1 MKNSDPKLGQF
12 FTPSHIVAR
21 MLGLRR
27 NFGTILEPASGNG
40 AFLESLEHSAVAI
53 ECDSSLTDDPRTLF
67 IDYFDYSTE
76 HKFDSIVGNP
86 PYVRYQEI
94 KSKTKSKLPM
104 ELFDCRSNLYLFFIA
119 KSIEH
124 LRPNGE
130 LIFITPRDFLK
141 ATSAKK
147 LNEVLYR
154 GGTMTHYFELGDT
167 AVFED
172 ATPNCAIWRWE
183 KNNFKRRMDTGG
195 EFQCVNGQIYF
206 GESARTTVKDFFDVK
221 VGAVSGA
228 DDVFSDKKFG
238 CTDMVCSTTVRDG
251 KLRSMIYDRYDRVLE
266 PHKDRLL
273 RRKIRRF
280 DERNWWEWGRKYC
293 SRQGVR
299 IYVNS
304 KTRNNKPFF
313 VSEIE
318 AYDGS
323 VLALFPKLGVEP
335 NRAAQKLNNTDWEKL
350 AFVCDGRLLF
360 SQRSLANAPFEM

>member
-1 MKNSDPKLGQF
+1 MYRNERILGQF
-12 FTPSHIVAR
+12 FTPTNIVSR

-27 NFGTILEPASGNG
+27 NLGTILEPSSGKG
-40 AFLESLEHSAVAI
+40 AFLDALEHSAVAI
-53 ECDSSLTDDPRTLF
+53 ECDVSLTDDPRTIF
-67 IDYFDYSTE
+67 IDYFDYSTD

-86 PYVRYQEI
+86 PYVRYQDI
-94 KSKTKSKLPM
+94 QSKTKSKLPM

-124 LRPNGE
+124 LGPNGE

-154 GGTMTHYFELGDT
+154 EGTMTHYIELGD
-167 AVFED
+167 ASVFDD

-183 KNNFKRRMDTGG
+183 KNNFDRRMETGG

-206 GESARTTVKDFFDVK
+206 GESVRTTVNDFFDVK

-228 DDVFSDKKFG
+228 DGVFSDQKFG
-238 CTDMVCSTTVRDG
+238 CTDMVCSSTVRDG
-251 KLRSMIYDRYDRVLE
+251 KLRRMIYDRYDKVLE
-266 PHKDRLL
+266 LHKDRLL

-299 IYVNS
+299 VYVNS
-304 KTRNNKPFF
+304 KTRNKKPFF

-323 VLALFPKLGVEP
+323 VLALFPKLGVDP
-335 NRAAQKLNNTDWEKL
+335 DRAVHKLNTTDWEKL
-350 AFVCDGRLLF
+350 AFICDGRLLF